1 MKQGTF
7 ANKTG
12 GSLEK
17 VIEFSL
23 GHKGY
28 SFVPKEK
35 FDTARYLDQPIY
47 TIQYPVAK
55 SIYGTQLYCDVILYH
70 PNKYPDCLVIE
81 SKWQQSSGSVD
92 EKFPY
97 LVLNI
102 REKYPCSTI
111 ILLDG
116 GGYKKGAEKWLR
128 SQEDNK
134 LVHVFNMMEF
144 QKWANSEEL

>member
-7 ANKTG
+7 ANTTG
-12 GSLEK
+12 NNLEK

-23 GHKGY
+23 QHKGY
-28 SFVPKEK
+28 KFVSKDK
-35 FDTARYLDQPIY
+35 FDSARYLDQPIY

-55 SIYGTQLYCDVILYH
+55 SIYNTQLYCDVILFH
-70 PNKYPDCLVIE
+70 PEKYPDCLVIE
-81 SKWQQSSGSVD
+81 SKWQQSGGSVD

-97 LVLNI
+97 LVINI

-116 GGYKKGAEKWLR
+116 GGYKQGAEQWLR
-128 SQEDNK
+128 EQEDEK
-134 LVHVFNMMEF
+134 LIHVFNMMEF
-144 QKWANSEEL
+144 QRWANSDEI